1 MIMADWQPRIIIIF
15 ILYSATSNTVDT
27 ALQKTYRKYIKN
39 NMLYIVKKNNTCY
52 IIDKIIY
59 ILS

>member
-15 ILYSATSNTVDT
+15 ILYSVTSNTVDT

-39 NMLYIVKKNNTCY
+39 NMLYIVKKT
-52 IIDKIIY
+52 
-59 ILS
+59 ILVIS